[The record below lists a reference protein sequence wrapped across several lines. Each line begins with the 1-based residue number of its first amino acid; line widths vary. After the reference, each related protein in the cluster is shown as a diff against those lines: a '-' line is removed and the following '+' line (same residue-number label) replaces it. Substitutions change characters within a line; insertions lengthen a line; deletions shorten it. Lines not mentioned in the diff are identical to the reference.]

1 MSEDRTLA
9 QNARMNAI
17 PVKVTEKAENVE
29 NGEGPVEVRTRS
41 GRVIGY
47 VAAKDSHLW
56 DAYR

>member
-9 QNARMNAI
+9 QIARGASI
-17 PVKVTEKAENVE
+17 PVVVPEKAENVKT
-29 NGEGPVEVRTRS
+29 GEGPVEVRTRS

-47 VAAKDSHLW
+47 VKESESPDW